1 MQLRIFVESKLSYCY
16 FVEQK
21 FVPCRNQ
28 VYLVLGQSK
37 FLATYLSGKL
47 CPLTPSQRPTNVEH
61 LVVSKAPST
70 INLNLKG
77 EKEFNVE
84 QKSENRVTNDKSEQ
98 SEATRNIQNGVSS
111 EQKSADEQ
119 DMDSSSYCS
128 IM

>member
-1 MQLRIFVESKLSYCY
+1 M
-16 FVEQK
+16 
-21 FVPCRNQ
+21 PCRNQ

-70 INLNLKG
+70 TNLNLKG